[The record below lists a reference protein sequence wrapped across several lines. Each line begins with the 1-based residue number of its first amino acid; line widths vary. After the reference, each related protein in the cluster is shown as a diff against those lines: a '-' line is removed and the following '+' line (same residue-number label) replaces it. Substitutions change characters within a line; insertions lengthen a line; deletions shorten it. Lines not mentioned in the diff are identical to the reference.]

1 MSVCIVGCAC
11 VLKCHQSVSWGRYS
25 GEMDT
30 AIGVRFCPFLT
41 PCPFSSTASARRE
54 SSRAR
59 VAASHGSER

>member
-11 VLKCHQSVSWGRYS
+11 VLNCHQTVSWGRYS

-30 AIGVRFCPFLT
+30 DLLMSASVFLPPVLLQHSLCT
-41 PCPFSSTASARRE
+41 
-54 SSRAR
+54 

>member
-30 AIGVRFCPFLT
+30 TSASVFFNPLS
-41 PCPFSSTASARRE
+41 FSSTASARRE